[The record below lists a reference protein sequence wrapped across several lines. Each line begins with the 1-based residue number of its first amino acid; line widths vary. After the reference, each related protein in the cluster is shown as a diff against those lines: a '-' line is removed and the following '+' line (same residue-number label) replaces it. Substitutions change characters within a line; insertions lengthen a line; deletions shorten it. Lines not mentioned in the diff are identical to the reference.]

1 MNLSEENAGRE
12 IFSAGNVLTALVL
25 HILLF
30 LAIWF
35 FGSFDFRKK
44 EIVIPVELTV
54 AMGTG
59 EVEETPPDPPPPEPE
74 PEPEPQPKPPTP
86 PPEPPKPQPIEEI
99 KKDALVEEKVKKV
112 KEIKPPKPVRTNVV
126 KRVEDKKPQKTA
138 KELLQERIARMRA
151 AATDVKV
158 PKNVNHT
165 SGGEQRPPNWKELLN
180 QGYRPGKV
188 TTLAP
193 NETSRCLALLK
204 RAVDDKWRELSPR
217 TGSRGTVLIAIRFNK
232 AGDIVSTSLI
242 EGTGDVT
249 TDSAALRVVRSVGN
263 VRGLSSQFLDRYSKE
278 TITIRYTIES
288 IK

>member
-1 MNLSEENAGRE
+1 MNLPEENE
-12 IFSAGNVLTALVL
+12 KTNVFSAKNILAALVV

-35 FGSFDFRKK
+35 FGNFNFKKK
-44 EIVIPVELTV
+44 EVIIPIELTV

-59 EVEETPPDPPPPEPE
+59 EVEETPPEPPPPEPE
-74 PEPEPQPKPPTP
+74 PESEPQPKPPTP
-86 PPEPPKPQPIEEI
+86 PPEPPKPQPTEEI
-99 KKDALVEEKVKKV
+99 KKDALIDEKIKKV

-126 KRVEDKKPQKTA
+126 KRVEDTKPQKTA
-138 KELLQERIARMRA
+138 KELLQERIAKMRA

-158 PKNVNHT
+158 PKNVNYT

-180 QGYRPGKV
+180 KGYIPGKV

-204 RAVDDKWRELSPR
+204 RAIDDRWRELSPR
-217 TGSRGTVLIAIRFNK
+217 TGSRGTVNISIKLNK
-232 AGDIVSTSLI
+232 SGDITTASLI
-242 EGTGDVT
+242 SGTGDPT
-249 TDSAALRVVRSVGN
+249 TDAAALKVVRSVGN
-263 VRGLSSQFLDRYSKE
+263 VRGLSSQFLERYSKE

>member
-1 MNLSEENAGRE
+1 MSLLEENE
-12 IFSAGNVLTALVL
+12 KTNVFSAKNILAALVV

-35 FGSFDFRKK
+35 FGNFNFKKK
-44 EIVIPVELTV
+44 EVIIPIELTV

-59 EVEETPPDPPPPEPE
+59 EVEETPPEPPPPEPE
-74 PEPEPQPKPPTP
+74 PESEPQPKPPTP
-86 PPEPPKPQPIEEI
+86 PPEPPKSQPTEEI
-99 KKDALVEEKVKKV
+99 KKDALIDEKIKKV

-138 KELLQERIARMRA
+138 KELLQDRIAKMRA

-165 SGGEQRPPNWKELLN
+165 SGGEQRPPNWIELLN
-180 QGYRPGKV
+180 KGYRPGKV

-204 RAVDDKWRELSPR
+204 RAIDDRWRELSPR
-217 TGSRGTVLIAIRFNK
+217 TGSRGTVNISIKLNK
-232 AGDIVSTSLI
+232 SGDITTASLI
-242 EGTGDVT
+242 SGTGDPT
-249 TDSAALRVVRSVGN
+249 TDAAALKVVRSVGN
-263 VRGLSSQFLDRYSKE
+263 VRGLSSQFLERYSKE